1 MMIVKMMV
9 VGNYDDD
16 DDDDDDDDKEEEDAQ
31 VPLSNGPG
39 KLLSFTLKIE
49 FSTCADRGSIFTE
62 NHS

>member
-49 FSTCADRGSIFTE
+49 FSVVLQVIL
-62 NHS
+62 